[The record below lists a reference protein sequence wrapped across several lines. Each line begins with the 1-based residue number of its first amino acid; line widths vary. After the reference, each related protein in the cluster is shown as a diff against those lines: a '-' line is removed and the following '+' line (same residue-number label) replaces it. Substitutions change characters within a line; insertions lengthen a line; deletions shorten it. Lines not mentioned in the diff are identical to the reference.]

1 MPKTLFCLIYY
12 LILSFNYSFSEVKS
26 NKKILRSEKNST
38 LQDSAI
44 VLKPKANP
52 LKSLLDA
59 LKFKKNA
66 ITKEQQRVKLLIE
79 KIIKKD
85 TSLVTVKNLE
95 DFKRELAESNKE
107 QFQTLLDLIK
117 ELKISENSQSTET
130 VVTDPSI
137 PKPFKLTK
145 EPDPNDKYINDL
157 VDKLIPILTNN
168 KDEQEKKKDRQQ
180 QLKLLREVYSKN
192 SAHIDTIND
201 STLMKYRLKLGHK
214 AEVLG
219 IYPFDSKNIPGD
231 YNLSTLSTLIYDRY
245 EIDPITGLPRNFN
258 RWEDA
263 TIINSVKDAGAKVI
277 LTVNTNN
284 SLETAKFLTNVTARK
299 KLIANTLDL
308 LEQRDADGVN
318 ISLTGL
324 NKKLRPLFVE
334 FISALSKT
342 YRLKPKQ
349 YQIIITLPIYD
360 ENNAYDITSLD
371 DLTDRFI
378 IDFSKKPNNFP
389 GPIAPLNDDS
399 DYSIQ
404 SSVSRYLNIGI
415 PPYKFILGLTYY
427 GAEFERNNRSGVE
440 NFKRYISYSQIRL
453 DHQYAPVSY
462 NKDQAFASI
471 ETRNDQGNLT
481 GHIYYDNENSLEQ
494 KYDFVI
500 QNGLGGVAIR
510 DLGADEGYGELW
522 DLLAT
527 KFISIDTVSQELIPI
542 KPLKA
547 KDLSIWGFIKTN
559 SIAYYHALQYPCDA
573 KHDTQDKRFLG
584 LINLILGLS
593 SIIIIIVLIYQIK
606 DKGEKWKWKKLLI
619 KILIVLINLF
629 IITIFMWLYIDRRFP
644 WFGSGEN
651 CIPVSFVRL
660 LIVIFISIFIG
671 SVIMRLLI
679 FPVIKQDE
687 KP

>member
-1 MPKTLFCLIYY
+1 MPRALFCLICF
-12 LILSFNYSFSEVKS
+12 LIISFNYSFSEVKNNDLFLHS
-26 NKKILRSEKNST
+26 ERSSS

-44 VLKPKANP
+44 VLKPKSNP

-117 ELKISENSQSTET
+117 ELKISENNPSAET

-137 PKPFKLTK
+137 PKPFKLNK

-157 VDKLIPILTNN
+157 VDKLIPILTDN
-168 KDEQEKKKDRQQ
+168 KEVQEKKKDRQK
-180 QLKLLREVYSKN
+180 QLKLLRDVYSKK

-214 AEVLG
+214 AEILG
-219 IYPFDSKNIPGD
+219 IYPFETKNIPGD
-231 YNLSTLSTLIYDRY
+231 YNLNTLSTLIYDRY
-245 EIDPITGLPRNFN
+245 EIDPLTGLPKNFN
-258 RWEDA
+258 RWKDA

-277 LTVNTNN
+277 LTVSTNN
-284 SLETAKFLTNVTARK
+284 SLETAKFLTNETARR

-308 LEQRDADGVN
+308 LEQRDADGIN

-324 NKKLRPLFVE
+324 NRKLRPLFVE
-334 FISALSKT
+334 FIGALSKT

-349 YQIIITLPIYD
+349 YQLIITLPIYD

-371 DLTDRFI
+371 DFTDRFI

-427 GAEFERNNRSGVE
+427 GAEFERNYRSGVE
-440 NFKRYISYSQIRL
+440 TFKKYISYSQIRL
-453 DHQYAPVSY
+453 DHQYAPVNF

-522 DLLAT
+522 DVLAS
-527 KFISIDTVSQELIPI
+527 KFISIDTVSKELIPI

-559 SIAYYHALQYPCDA
+559 SIGYYNALQYPCDERYD
-573 KHDTQDKRFLG
+573 HQDKRFLG

-629 IITIFMWLYIDRRFP
+629 IITIFMWLYIDHTFP
-644 WFGSGEN
+644 WFGAGEN

-660 LIVIFISIFIG
+660 LIVIFSSIFIG
-671 SVIMRLLI
+671 SIIMRLLI

>member
-1 MPKTLFCLIYY
+1 MPRALFCLICY
-12 LILSFNYSFSEVKS
+12 LIISFNYSFSEVK
-26 NKKILRSEKNST
+26 NNDFILYSEKSSSF
-38 LQDSAI
+38 QDSAI

-66 ITKEQQRVKLLIE
+66 ITKEQQRVKVLIE

-117 ELKISENSQSTET
+117 ELKISENNQSVET
-130 VVTDPSI
+130 VVSDPST
-137 PKPFKLTK
+137 PKPFKLNK

-157 VDKLIPILTNN
+157 VDKLIPILTDN
-168 KDEQEKKKDRQQ
+168 KEVQEKKKDLQK
-180 QLKLLREVYSKN
+180 QLKLLRDVYSQK

-214 AEVLG
+214 AEILG
-219 IYPFDSKNIPGD
+219 IYPFDTKNIPAN
-231 YNLSTLSTLIYDRY
+231 YNLNTLSTLIYDRY

-258 RWEDA
+258 RWKDA

-277 LTVNTNN
+277 LTVSTNN
-284 SLETAKFLTNVTARK
+284 SLETAKFLTNETARR

-324 NKKLRPLFVE
+324 NRKLRPLFVE
-334 FISALSKT
+334 FISSLTKT

-427 GAEFERNNRSGVE
+427 GT
-440 NFKRYISYSQIRL
+440 FKSYIPYRQIRL
-453 DHQYAPVSY
+453 DHQYAPVKY

-471 ETRNDQGNLT
+471 ETRNEQGNLT

-522 DLLAT
+522 DVLAS
-527 KFISIDTVSQELIPI
+527 KFISIDTVSKEILPI
-542 KPLKA
+542 KALKA
-547 KDLSIWGFIKTN
+547 KDLSIWGFIKNN
-559 SIAYYHALQYPCDA
+559 SIGYYHALQSPCDGRY
-573 KHDTQDKRFLG
+573 DNQDKRFLG

-593 SIIIIIVLIYQIK
+593 SIMIIFVLIYQIK

-629 IITIFMWLYIDRRFP
+629 IITIFMWLYIDHRFP
-644 WFGSGEN
+644 WFGAGEN

-660 LIVIFISIFIG
+660 LMVVFTSIFIG